1 MSPLSSPVCDIIWLS
16 LFFMIWAISKH
27 TSQRVYRMPLNLD
40 LSQNYSGVMGLGN
53 ECHKRWSALLSCIRG
68 SMRST
73 SLSLVIWTM
82 WYLAV
87 SPPHKVTT
95 IVFPYA
101 MLGRARERGGGNKL
115 HLLERVLTWIVW
127 IFFFKEGLSLH
138 HHLFICTSM
147 DLCIFVLDSGL

>member
-27 TSQRVYRMPLNLD
+27 TSQIVYRMPLNLD
-40 LSQNYSGVMGLGN
+40 LSQNYSGVTGLGN
-53 ECHKRWSALLSCIRG
+53 EYHKRWSALLSCIRG

-73 SLSLVIWTM
+73 SLSLVIWTL

-87 SPPHKVTT
+87 SPPHKVAT
-95 IVFPYA
+95 ILFPYA
-101 MLGRARERGGGNKL
+101 MPGRASPHSRERGGGSKL

-127 IFFFKEGLSLH
+127 NFFLRKIYPFTTIYL
-138 HHLFICTSM
+138 
-147 DLCIFVLDSGL
+147 FVLVWTYVYLF